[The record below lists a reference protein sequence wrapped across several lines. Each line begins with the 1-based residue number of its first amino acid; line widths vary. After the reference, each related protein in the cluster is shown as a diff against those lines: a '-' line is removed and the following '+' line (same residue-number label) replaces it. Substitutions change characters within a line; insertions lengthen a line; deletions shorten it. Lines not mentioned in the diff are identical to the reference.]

1 MSEQTEQQSAA
12 TQPLNTPRF
21 HIKNEE
27 PFEPVDTIHQTTKAT
42 IASAVF
48 GSVFAAARN
57 SLNKQVIGP
66 WGFFTHSGR
75 LIGLFTVSGGFFTF
89 GESVAKNLREKND
102 ALNQFYGGVLGGMA
116 MGAFRG
122 TVPFI
127 LGGGF
132 FVGSILGVTSWAG
145 HSLNGLGKDSSYHNI
160 DKTDPYGKT
169 LEGPKQGFWEMVYR
183 RPLSQT
189 VNDLGEKNVVFK
201 P

>member
-1 MSEQTEQQSAA
+1 M
-12 TQPLNTPRF
+12 
-21 HIKNEE
+21 
-27 PFEPVDTIHQTTKAT
+27 
-42 IASAVF
+42 
-48 GSVFAAARN
+48 
-57 SLNKQVIGP
+57 NKQVIGP

-145 HSLNGLGKDSSYHNI
+145 HSLNGLGKDSLKINASPVFIYI
-160 DKTDPYGKT
+160 PQKQDPYIT
-169 LEGPKQGFWEMVYR
+169 YYYLELYYNTILTPHLSIR
-183 RPLSQT
+183 RRFLSFS
-189 VNDLGEKNVVFK
+189 NSHSPHAIL